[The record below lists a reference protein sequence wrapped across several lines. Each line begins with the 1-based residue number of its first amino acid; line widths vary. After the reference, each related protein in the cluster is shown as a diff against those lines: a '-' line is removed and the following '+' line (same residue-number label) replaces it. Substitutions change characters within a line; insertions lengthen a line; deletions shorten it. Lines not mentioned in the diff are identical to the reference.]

1 MKKLIIEKNNNFRLS
16 SSDLFSNIKIM
27 YKKNL
32 CIKLLDEVFVLSL
45 YTRNN
50 FKTISYILILKLS
63 SQSCETLEKV

>member
-27 YKKNL
+27 YKKNV